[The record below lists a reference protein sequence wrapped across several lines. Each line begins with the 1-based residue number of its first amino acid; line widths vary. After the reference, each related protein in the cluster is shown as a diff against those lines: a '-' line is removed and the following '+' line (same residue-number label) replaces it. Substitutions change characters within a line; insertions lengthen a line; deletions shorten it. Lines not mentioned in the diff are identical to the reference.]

1 MKKKPVSAAPRSF
14 DATVVKSQVTDV
26 ALVQRRREQIVA
38 AAVELFS
45 VQGFYRTT
53 MQEIAR
59 KAGVS
64 TGLIYQYAETKED
77 VLLLG
82 LMFVMERFRRELE
95 SSRGEGTEPLSRLYA
110 ALDTYC
116 RVVDRHPE
124 ATVLA
129 YRSTM
134 SLPREYREYIKQAE
148 LATNELIAE
157 RIRACIEAGLFRDAK
172 VELLTYRLV
181 LHAHGW
187 SLKYWRL
194 SEFATIDE
202 YIDEGFDFF
211 VHALATRK
219 GKSQYARFRALRAKQ
234 LPKPVSKAAG

>member
-134 SLPREYREYIKQAE
+134 SLPREYREYIKQVE
-148 LATNELIAE
+148 VDTNEFIAI
-157 RIRACIEAGLFRDAK
+157 RLRACIAAGLFREIN
-172 VELLTYRLV
+172 VELVTYQLV
-181 LHAHGW
+181 LYAHTW
-187 SLKYWRL
+187 ALKHWRL
-194 SEFATIDE
+194 SQFTDLDGYLEQ
-202 YIDEGFDFF
+202 GFDF
-211 VHALATRK
+211 HRLDWDEPP
-219 GKSQYARFRALRAKQ
+219 AR
-234 LPKPVSKAAG
+234 

>member
-134 SLPREYREYIKQAE
+134 SLPREYREYIKQVE
-148 LATNELIAE
+148 VDTNEFIAI
-157 RIRACIEAGLFRDAK
+157 RLRACIAAGLFREIN
-172 VELLTYRLV
+172 VELVTYQLV
-181 LHAHGW
+181 LYAHTW
-187 SLKYWRL
+187 ALKHWRL
-194 SEFATIDE
+194 SQFTDLDGYLEQ
-202 YIDEGFDFF
+202 GFDFF
-211 VHALATRK
+211 VHAMATRK
-219 GKSQYARFRALRAKQ
+219 GFLRYRRFLDAR
-234 LPKPVSKAAG
+234 KAAGKRTPDAAA